1 LASKKHRLFILERY
15 LSDRDGVLLL
25 LRYVQLAKSFYVH
38 SFLIAKLSREEN
50 EFFTQ
55 QGKGEPS

>member
-1 LASKKHRLFILERY
+1 
-15 LSDRDGVLLL
+15 L